1 MEIDEDE
8 AFLYGDA
15 PAAAPAAPATGDADG
30 LPPNPAAGLDPAAGD
45 QDGDEEDEDEVEED
59 SDDDLEII
67 LDGDGVAPPPQS
79 VPFPIPV
86 SPQKPNIAP
95 APSATTEYAPLDRP
109 GLAKA
114 NSSTSVG
121 PPTLPDP
128 DATATDQA
136 STAVLAAQAVEGTP
150 NPDVPMTSTGTPLK
164 ASAVPEL
171 VPRGALTP
179 FELKPAA
186 TPTFDVNAVQKDANG
201 NDLFDVDLDALE
213 DKPWRR
219 PGANMA
225 DYFNYGMNEATW
237 KNYARKQREMR
248 ATESAAANPFAGFAT
263 GNIQQAWADLTAEQ
277 KQLLMGTIMG
287 FQPGSMPAPAQM
299 AQMAQMGMMAAQ
311 MGGMPPGAGAM
322 HGHAGMAMNPMAAM
336 GMQGMTGMQGMA
348 GAMGMGGMTP
358 AQAQAM
364 AARNN
369 MAQVQAQQAQ
379 AQAQQQV
386 AAQAAAGGDDANGAK
401 REDSESGAT
410 PARGGD
416 DATPAP
422 SEAQEDIQ
430 SGDIAGFGAD
440 AMNPAFGGGVPMNP
454 LAARGRGAMMGG
466 MRGRGVPAGPGMRGG
481 AMVGAMGRGRGGMAM
496 GMGAMG
502 AGVGTGLGVGAAV
515 PTGPRAALPGN
526 VPTGPRAGAPPP
538 TGPRVSAARSYR
550 DKDVDRFG
558 GSGADAG
565 ALDYGGGGGGGG
577 GSGGASAADEYE
589 RSPARSRSRRES
601 PDYER
606 GTRRRSRSRER
617 STRDRERDREYERE
631 RDKERESERRRGQD
645 DRSGGDKKRGM
656 SDFFPEKAAR
666 DDRSVSPGLRIRGAG
681 SRGDESP
688 PSRRSSSRRD
698 DDGKRSRGGT
708 YSPERRSRR
717 VTEWSDDEGDAP
729 DESRKRKAEDEGEGD
744 RPRRRSSR
752 RD

>member
-8 AFLYGDA
+8 AFLYGDE
-15 PAAAPAAPATGDADG
+15 PAAAPAAPAPGAADG
-30 LPPNPAAGLDPAAGD
+30 LQTDAATGASPAAGD
-45 QDGDEEDEDEVEED
+45 DDDGDEEEEEEEE

-67 LDGDGVAPPPQS
+67 LDGDSAAPAPQARR
-79 VPFPIPV
+79 PIPSRPV
-86 SPQKPNIAP
+86 AASPQKPNIAP

-121 PPTLPDP
+121 PPTLPHP

-136 STAVLAAQAVEGTP
+136 STAALAAQAVEGTP

-201 NDLFDVDLDALE
+201 NDLFDVDLDAIE

-237 KNYARKQREMR
+237 KNYARKQRELR
-248 ATESAAANPFAGFAT
+248 STESAAANPFAGFAT

-311 MGGMPPGAGAM
+311 MGGMPPGAVAGGM
-322 HGHAGMAMNPMAAM
+322 HGHGGMGMSPMAAAAM
-336 GMQGMTGMQGMA
+336 GMQGMGGMHMN
-348 GAMGMGGMTP
+348 GMTP

-364 AARNN
+364 AARN
-369 MAQVQAQQAQ
+369 MAQAQAQQQAQ
-379 AQAQQQV
+379 AQAQQQQ
-386 AAQAAAGGDDANGAK
+386 AQQQAQAGGEDANGLK
-401 REDSESGAT
+401 REESESGVT
-410 PARGGD
+410 PGRGGD

-422 SEAQEDIQ
+422 SEAQEDIH

-440 AMNPAFGGGVPMNP
+440 AMNPAFGLPMNP
-454 LAARGRGAMMGG
+454 LAARGRGGMMGG
-466 MRGRGVPAGPGMRGG
+466 MRGRGLPAGPGMRGG

-496 GMGAMG
+496 G
-502 AGVGTGLGVGAAV
+502 AV

-526 VPTGPRAGAPPP
+526 IPTGPRAGAAPP

-558 GSGADAG
+558 GAGADAG
-565 ALDYGGGGGGGG
+565 GLDYGGGGGG
-577 GSGGASAADEYE
+577 ASAADDYE
-589 RSPARSRSRRES
+589 RSPVRSRSRRES
-601 PDYER
+601 PDYGR
-606 GTRRRSRSRER
+606 DSGRRSRHDRSRSRER
-617 STRDRERDREYERE
+617 DRASERERDREYERQRE
-631 RDKERESERRRGQD
+631 KERERERRRGGD
-645 DRSGGDKKRGM
+645 DAGDKKRGM
-656 SDFFPEKAAR
+656 SDFFPDKASR

-681 SRGDESP
+681 GSRDESP
-688 PSRRSSSRRD
+688 PRRSSSRRD

-708 YSPERRSRR
+708 YSPEGGRRSRR
-717 VTEWSDDEGDAP
+717 TQWSDDEGDAP
-729 DESRKRKAEDEGEGD
+729 DESRKRKAEDDAESE
-744 RPRRRSSR
+744 RPRRRSTR